1 MEDIDPLELWGHFV
15 TDEMLQLAVES
26 TNKRVEHL
34 DLMKICMNNPSLQEN
49 PLIQKACERPTYLKR
64 TQAWPPK
71 SAESLSK
78 VPLSVDELRKFI
90 AIEYYMGLV
99 KLPSMVR
106 RYITGHHV

>member
-1 MEDIDPLELWGHFV
+1 MAGCIIAAS
-15 TDEMLQLAVES
+15 MLHLAVKS
-26 TNKRVEHL
+26 TNKRVECYE
-34 DLMKICMNNPSLQEN
+34 LMITCMNNPLFQQN
-49 PLIQKACERPTYLKR
+49 PHIQKACERPTYLKR